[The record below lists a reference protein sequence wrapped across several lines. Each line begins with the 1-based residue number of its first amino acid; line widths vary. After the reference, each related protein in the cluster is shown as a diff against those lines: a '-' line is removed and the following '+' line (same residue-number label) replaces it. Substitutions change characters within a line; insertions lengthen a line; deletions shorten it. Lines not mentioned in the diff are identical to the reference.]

1 MNQQINLYQPMFRKQ
16 KKIFSAA
23 TMLQICLFFIFVF
36 AGLYAYELYRMT
48 PINEQ
53 VTNLKGELQELTA
66 QLNKLKKQQP
76 ARAKSVLLDKEIARV
91 TRELEQIRHIQQI
104 LSGKALGNT
113 SGFSGHL
120 EAFARQ
126 RVEGAWLT
134 RFAITGGGTALVLQG
149 NTLASELVPVYIQQ
163 LANEK
168 ALSGTS
174 FNFMELKRSG
184 DIEKLNQIAFTVST
198 R

>member
-16 KKIFSAA
+16 KKVFSAA

-36 AGLYAYELYRMT
+36 AGLYAYELYSMT
-48 PINEQ
+48 PFSKQ
-53 VTNLKGELQELTA
+53 VTNIKGELQEMTA

-76 ARAKSVLLDKEIARV
+76 AKAKSTLLEKEIVRV
-91 TRELEQIRHIQQI
+91 SRELEQSRRIQQI

-134 RFAITGGGTALVLQG
+134 KFAITGGGTALMLQG
-149 NTLASELVPVYIQQ
+149 NTLSSELVPVYIQQ
-163 LANEK
+163 LSNEQ
-168 ALSGTS
+168 ALSGAS

-184 DIEKLNQIAFTVST
+184 DIETPNQIAFKVST
-198 R
+198 K

>member
-16 KKIFSAA
+16 KKVFSAA

-53 VTNLKGELQELTA
+53 AARLKSELQELTA
-66 QLNKLKKQQP
+66 QLNKLKKQLP
-76 ARAKSVLLDKEIARV
+76 AKAKSDLLSKEIARV
-91 TRELEQIRHIQQI
+91 TQELEQSRRIQQI
-104 LSGKALGNT
+104 LTGRQLGNT

-134 RFAITGGGTALVLQG
+134 SFAITGGGTALMLQG
-149 NTLASELVPVYIQQ
+149 NTLSSELVPVYIQQ
-163 LANEK
+163 LSNEQ
-168 ALSGTS
+168 ALSGAS
-174 FNFMELKRSG
+174 FNFMELNRSG
-184 DIEKLNQIAFTVST
+184 NIETPNQIAFKIST
-198 R
+198 K

>member
-66 QLNKLKKQQP
+66 QLNKLKKQQM
-76 ARAKSVLLDKEIARV
+76 
-91 TRELEQIRHIQQI
+91 

-134 RFAITGGGTALVLQG
+134 RFAITGGGTANLVSQ
-149 NTLASELVPVYIQQ
+149 
-163 LANEK
+163 
-168 ALSGTS
+168 
-174 FNFMELKRSG
+174 
-184 DIEKLNQIAFTVST
+184 
-198 R
+198 